1 MSVQAAGYAVV
12 QMDTIIHTP
21 PVEMQV
27 QCQAASHVLWSYRAA
42 AQLAALQ
49 ISRANM
55 YMRDG
60 DVVIPVSH
68 NCKYPV
74 LLEATQF
81 TNVYQLAV
89 SSLATELH

>member
-42 AQLAALQ
+42 A
-49 ISRANM
+49 
-55 YMRDG
+55 
-60 DVVIPVSH
+60 
-68 NCKYPV
+68 
-74 LLEATQF
+74 
-81 TNVYQLAV
+81 
-89 SSLATELH
+89 